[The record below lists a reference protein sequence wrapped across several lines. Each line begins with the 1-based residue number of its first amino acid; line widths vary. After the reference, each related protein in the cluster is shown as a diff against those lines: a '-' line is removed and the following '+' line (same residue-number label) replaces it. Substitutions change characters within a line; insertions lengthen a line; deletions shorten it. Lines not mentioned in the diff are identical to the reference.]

1 MKELISLDSLT
12 DIVSN
17 SVGILIIFAVINLIH
32 DNSKTYQLE
41 IPLEHAT
48 DLSPV
53 FFLCKDD
60 RILSMDTDALF
71 SNATLQASS
80 GAAASKRI
88 FSLDYSGLFGK
99 VDRDNGLSFY
109 ARETNEWSEFS
120 DIDKRQSKLRK
131 IMNSIDPKKQFAYF
145 FVYDTSEDGAATGS
159 GFEAFR
165 KAREYLKARVVKS
178 GWQPVNDDSPANI
191 CDRSLSARC
200 SYLPSYL
207 GG

>member
-60 RILSMDTDALF
+60 RILSMDTDVLF

-80 GAAASKRI
+80 GAAASERI
-88 FSLDYSGLFGK
+88 FPLEYSGLFGK
-99 VDRDNGLSFY
+99 IDQEKGLSFY
-109 ARETNEWSEFS
+109 ARDTEQWS
-120 DIDKRQSKLRK
+120 DISKLDQRQSKIRK
-131 IMNSIDPKKQFAYF
+131 IMDGIDPKKQFAYF
-145 FVYDTSEDGAATGS
+145 FVYDTSENGAATGS

-165 KAREYLKARVVKS
+165 KAREHLKGHLVKS
-178 GWQPVNDDSPANI
+178 GWQPVNDDNPANI
-191 CDRSLSARC
+191 CDISLNARC

-207 GG
+207 GR